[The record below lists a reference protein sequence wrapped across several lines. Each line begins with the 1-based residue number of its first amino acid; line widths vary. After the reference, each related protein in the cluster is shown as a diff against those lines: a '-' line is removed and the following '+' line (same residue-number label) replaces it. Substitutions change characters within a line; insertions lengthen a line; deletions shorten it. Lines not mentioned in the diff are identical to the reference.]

1 MGIALGWC
9 PVLGKGL
16 WLSGHLGGLDSEDS
30 CGGRGGD
37 GQLSCTWDSGLTGP
51 AVTLDEG
58 PGVRSQG
65 HVGTSEDGRS
75 LRFQDWTRP
84 PGGREGQGQGR
95 ESRAECGGSWE
106 AEQRRGLRA
115 ERGLRER
122 RVSGGVS
129 LAQKAVGPGARAS
142 AAGVNVR
149 TGKGGPGQGPGGRA

>member
-16 WLSGHLGGLDSEDS
+16 WLSGHPGGLDSEDS
-30 CGGRGGD
+30 CGGGGGD

-51 AVTLDEG
+51 AITLDEG
-58 PGVRSQG
+58 PGVTSQG

-84 PGGREGQGQGR
+84 PGGHEGRRQGG

-106 AEQRRGLRA
+106 AEQRRGSLRA
-115 ERGLRER
+115 ERGL
-122 RVSGGVS
+122 
-129 LAQKAVGPGARAS
+129 
-142 AAGVNVR
+142 
-149 TGKGGPGQGPGGRA
+149 